1 MESCTSV
8 GVMTECIYLLFV
20 SLCLKFC
27 IHIKPP
33 RQVCIS
39 MSVNEFTLA
48 SDCHL
53 LGENGINFQTLDLFG
68 CHGICAST
76 IQNAESDTAV
86 PKSLGTL

>member
-1 MESCTSV
+1 MHISAFCVSV
-8 GVMTECIYLLFV
+8 FEIMY
-20 SLCLKFC
+20 SYKA
-27 IHIKPP
+27 P

-39 MSVNEFTLA
+39 MCVNEFTLA

-86 PKSLGTL
+86 PKSLGTVYKPEQ